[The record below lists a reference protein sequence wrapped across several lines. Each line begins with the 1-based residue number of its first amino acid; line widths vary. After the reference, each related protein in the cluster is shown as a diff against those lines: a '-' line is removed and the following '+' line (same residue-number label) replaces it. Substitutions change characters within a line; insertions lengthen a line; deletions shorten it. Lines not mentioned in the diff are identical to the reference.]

1 MERPLRWIRATI
13 GETGARDRRAGCGR
27 YALAMRPLA
36 GTVTARPTDGPPW
49 QDRCF
54 VAIAALSLALKLAL
68 ALAAAGIPPVLDE
81 KSYLTLAEGLA
92 AGEGWSST
100 FRPPLYGA
108 VLAGVLAA
116 GGSPDALR
124 LIQAVLATL
133 CLLPVYS
140 LAHGIGGRATARI
153 AAGLVAVDP
162 VLNGFSHLL
171 WTETVYLAL
180 FLPGLALLVRDPHCD
195 RGGRWLGAGLLLGLA
210 SLARAQLLTFAPLL
224 VLWAWWGR
232 DASRS
237 WLRGA
242 ALLTLGWCLVVL
254 PWSGR
259 NLLVTG
265 DFFLVDT
272 NGAYNLLVGSDPR
285 AQFVDKDDAWSDA
298 WGSLDGEVYVQAA
311 ARAPGETQRRA
322 LALAGARIAADLPR
336 FVSKSLWEAAH
347 LLTLDD
353 FIARHLRNGWYG
365 SGAPAWLTPAYAV
378 GAALFTAL
386 LLLAGG
392 LGLTALPPS
401 PFRRLAA
408 LALIHAL
415 LVFGLVY
422 SLSRYAV
429 PLRPLFAIAAA
440 WLATHAVTVRAGLGA
455 RPVRRAAAALLL
467 LALLLSWSRDLPL
480 LTDMV
485 RSGGSS
491 HRFLNLR

>member
-1 MERPLRWIRATI
+1 
-13 GETGARDRRAGCGR
+13 
-27 YALAMRPLA
+27 MRPLA

-49 QDRCF
+49 SDRCF
-54 VAIAALSLALKLAL
+54 VAIAALSLTLKIAL
-68 ALAAAGIPPVLDE
+68 ALAAAGTLPVLDE
-81 KSYLTLAEGLA
+81 KSYLTLADGLA

-100 FRPPLYGA
+100 FRPPLYAA
-108 VLAGVLAA
+108 VLAGVLGA
-116 GGSPDALR
+116 GGSPDTMRLLQAL
-124 LIQAVLATL
+124 LATL
-133 CLLPVYS
+133 CLVPVYL
-140 LAHGIGGRATARI
+140 LAQGIGGRATARV
-153 AAGLVAVDP
+153 AAGLVAIDP

-180 FLPGLALLVRDPHCD
+180 FLPGLALLVRDPQCASG
-195 RGGRWLGAGLLLGLA
+195 RRWLGAGLLLGLA

-232 DASRS
+232 DGSRS

-242 ALLTLGWCLVVL
+242 ALLALGWSLVVL

-272 NGAYNLLVGSDPR
+272 NGAYNLLVGADPR
-285 AQFVDKDDAWSDA
+285 AQFVDKDDTWNDS
-298 WGSLDGEVYVQAA
+298 WGSLDGEAYVRAA
-311 ARAPGETQRRA
+311 ARAPGESQRRA
-322 LALAGARIAADLPR
+322 LALAGARIAADPVR
-336 FVSKSLWEAAH
+336 FAGKSLWEAAH

-353 FIARHLRNGWYG
+353 FVARHLRNGWYG
-365 SGAPAWLTPAYAV
+365 TGAPAWLTPAYAV

-392 LGLTALPPS
+392 VGLTAQPPS
-401 PFRRLAA
+401 PFRRLTA

-415 LVFGLVY
+415 LVFGLFY

-429 PLRPLFAIAAA
+429 PLRPLLAVAAA
-440 WLATHAVTVRAGLGA
+440 WLATHASAARAELGVRPGRG
-455 RPVRRAAAALLL
+455 AAAALLV
-467 LALLLSWSRDLPL
+467 LALLLCWSRDLPL

-485 RSGGSS
+485 RSGGAS
-491 HRFLNLR
+491 HRFTQLR